1 MRRTIRTLALLAM
14 LPALAL
20 PAAARAA
27 DADAGANK
35 ADSPGFAAAGGGVA
49 IQTALPASVAPA
61 AIMPS
66 AKPASLLPDRR
77 SAAAL
82 GQALAQGGVALPGEG
97 LDAAC
102 QGFVTLYRCVA
113 TMHMAQNLKLEGG
126 FAAAREMLVFD
137 REASL
142 ADVARAFAPEADPLA
157 AERQAQGQAMGDLRK
172 AGIVK

>member
-27 DADAGANK
+27 DADNAER
-35 ADSPGFAAAGGGVA
+35 PGFAAVGGGVA

-61 AIMPS
+61 AIAPS

-137 REASL
+137 RDASL